1 MKNERKKPMK
11 KKRVHSRDFKISA
24 LRGIENGETIASI
37 SRKYQIHERLITKWR
52 EKYQASPENAF
63 KDNNEKIEV
72 EKFKQLE
79 QTIGQ
84 LYLENTFLKKTLQ
97 QLEKRLQQYR
107 SRENLHLCIS

>member
-1 MKNERKKPMK
+1 MK
-11 KKRVHSRDFKISA
+11 KKRVHSRDFKISV
-24 LRGIENGETIASI
+24 LRELENGETIAVI
-37 SRKYQIHERLITKWR
+37 SRKYQIHERLLSKWR
-52 EKYQASPENAF
+52 KKYQAAPENAF
-63 KDNNEKIEV
+63 RDNTGKIEV
-72 EKFKQLE
+72 DKCKELE